1 MMGYG
6 FGWFGWL
13 FMLSFWLLLIL
24 GVVWLVRSVSEPHDS
39 SSQAS
44 ARRILDE
51 RFASGEVSAEEY
63 EERRRLLR

>member
-24 GVVWLVRSVSEPHDS
+24 GVVWLVRSVSESHDG

-51 RFASGEVSAEEY
+51 RFAAGQVSAEEY